1 MVFVLSYRDRMFCS
15 GIHIRNIDMSC
26 LSLLFAVS
34 MHVGLE
40 GNYNSFH
47 PHARCQQDSLISGV
61 FYNSEE
67 RVSTYVGMQHEGF
80 EIGLVTGYTY
90 ADIVPM
96 IRYKKN
102 NWFITPAIEK
112 GGNKGIVIGLE
123 F

>member
-1 MVFVLSYRDRMFCS
+1 MFCS
-15 GIHIRNIDMSC
+15 RIYIRVIGMGC
-26 LSLLFAVS
+26 LSLLFAIS

-47 PHARCQQDSLISGV
+47 PHARCQQDTLISGV
-61 FYNSEE
+61 FYNSEKKI
-67 RVSTYVGMQHEGF
+67 STYVGMQRKGF

-90 ADIVPM
+90 ADVVPM

-112 GGNKGIVIGLE
+112 GGNKGLVIGLE